1 MSASFLTT
9 KIANMLVAVEAAFGA
24 DLTDLTGA
32 SWTWSDI
39 TADVLLQG
47 EDGISITLGRP
58 DFSQETQGAEMTCEL
73 DNRDGEWS
81 QGGLSPHWPNLK
93 RGTPIRVRVSN
104 NGGTNW
110 YVRFQ
115 GGIVSL
121 TPHWD
126 KTGRW
131 ATTTLAAAGPLRR
144 INQGTEAATS
154 VYAQLIPTDTAAYP
168 GLQFYWNNEGGNGM
182 NAIPSVVPK
191 AEGMNV
197 LEYALSYLPQA
208 VMGADTSA
216 FPVSGPLPGQFSM
229 DVNSTSLSVT
239 TSTGNLQFRAMYSFP
254 GIPDGTLPG
263 SATLYPET
271 QPLFNFVTSASSTV
285 WTVEVH
291 QTGALRL
298 INDAGYTGTAIA
310 FAVNGSARLLQL
322 QISSGGA
329 YQIATLKQDGVG
341 NHTNQSASGSI
352 GRLTDVWWNAPN
364 INSPN
369 PPFVVGH
376 MTVQNQLSSHTATA
390 FKDLFHGMPGET
402 SQARLTRLAAAAQI
416 PLTVVSSADVANASV
431 IDALGPQYYD
441 TFTNLLRECERTGQ
455 GLLYD
460 GLDPGLTYVTK
471 RRRETNANSAP
482 TLTLDA
488 SAGHLMEPF
497 EPTDDDQ
504 QAINR
509 CDVSR
514 RNASVVTHTDLTGP
528 LGVHAIGE
536 YASSVEVNTDDDIGL
551 IRYGEWMVNL
561 GTREGYRYPSVSFA
575 LETNSGLIPGWLAC
589 IPTSRVDVT
598 NITAIRRQH
607 PDHTIKL
614 LLEGWEETITAF
626 TWRVT
631 ANTSAAE
638 PWNVIVLAAAT
649 GSTGDGV
656 GRLQTESSQ
665 LNANYTS
672 GTTISVRTN
681 TGVRWITTSEDA
693 DSFPFDIDVGGVK
706 ATVTGITSTTS
717 PQTFTL
723 SAALPRTFTGSTTA
737 GAGTPVKV
745 WRPPVYG
752 L

>member
-32 SWTWSDI
+32 SWSWTDI

-47 EDGISITLGRP
+47 ENGISITLGRP
-58 DFSQETQGAEMTCEL
+58 DFSQETQAAQMTCEL

-81 QGGLSPHWPNLK
+81 QGGLSPHWPNLR

-104 NGGTNW
+104 NNGTNW

-115 GGIVSL
+115 GGIVGL
-121 TPHWD
+121 TPKWD
-126 KTGRW
+126 TTGRW
-131 ATTTLAAAGPLRR
+131 ATTTLTAAGPLRR

-154 VYAQLIPTDTAAYP
+154 VYAQLIPTDTTAYP

-182 NAIPSVVPK
+182 NAVPAVVPK
-191 AEGMNV
+191 ITGSNV
-197 LEYALSYLPQA
+197 LEYALSYLPQV
-208 VMGADTSA
+208 VMSA
-216 FPVSGPLPGQFSM
+216 NTDAFQVSAPLPGQFSM
-229 DVNSTSLSVT
+229 ENNAPTTT
-239 TSTGNLQFRAMYSFP
+239 TSTGNLQFRAMYTFP
-254 GIPDGTLPG
+254 GLPDDAAAPNQ
-263 SATLYPET
+263 
-271 QPLFNFVTSASSTV
+271 QPLFSFETSASSTR
-285 WTVEVH
+285 WTVEVDIA
-291 QTGALRL
+291 GSLRL
-298 INDAGYTGTAIA
+298 TNDAGYTGGWIG

-329 YQIATLKQDGVG
+329 YQIALLKHDGTG

-352 GRLTDVWWNAPN
+352 GRLTDIWWNAPN
-364 INSPN
+364 INSEN

-376 MTVQNQLSSHTATA
+376 MSVQNQLSSYTATA
-390 FKDLFHGMPGET
+390 FKDLFLGMPGET
-402 SQARLTRLAAAAQI
+402 SQARLTRLCTAAQI
-416 PLTVVSSADVANASV
+416 PLTVTSAADVPNASV
-431 IDALGPQYYD
+431 IDSLGPQYWD
-441 TFTNLLRECERTGQ
+441 TFTNLIRECERTGQ
-455 GLLYD
+455 GLLFD

-504 QAINR
+504 QTVNR

-514 RNASVVTHTDLTGP
+514 RNATVVTHTDLTGT
-528 LGVHAIGE
+528 LGVQAIGE
-536 YASSVEVNTDDDIGL
+536 YASSIEVNTDDDIGL
-551 IRYGEWMVNL
+551 IRYGEWAVNL
-561 GTREGYRYPSVSFA
+561 GSREGYRYPTVSFA
-575 LETNSGLIPGWLAC
+575 LETNSSLIASWLAC
-589 IPTSRVDVT
+589 IPTSRIDVT
-598 NITAIRRQH
+598 NITTIRRQH

-614 LLEGWEETITAF
+614 LLEGWQEDIAAF

-631 ANTSAAE
+631 ANTSTAE
-638 PWNVIVLAAAT
+638 PWNVVVLAAAT
-649 GSTGDGV
+649 GSTGDGICH
-656 GRLQTESSQ
+656 LQTESSQ

-681 TGVRWITTSEDA
+681 TGLRWITTGEDS